1 MVPVDSTRGGVMTR
15 GHRRRR
21 RRGGW
26 RRGATRCPGTTPC
39 SRAPVAGGR
48 PRPRRRPGQP
58 AGRCSVRRPVRVRD
72 AAAVSS
78 AGRAPDGSCGGG
90 TRSRGGAAG
99 AEPPWSTRPW
109 PVGAVRSCGG
119 RGTRPRSSYA
129 RGRMGGAQTQ
139 SPAGRAPGA
148 RPPAAAPGRTR
159 RLPAGRSGPAGRRAR
174 ARLGP
179 RTGPE
184 EPSGGAT
191 APRRQGPARRPI
203 LSRSDEIPAPPRSD
217 PGRC

>member
-1 MVPVDSTRGGVMTR
+1 VA
-15 GHRRRR
+15 RRVEARR
-21 RRGGW
+21 HPMPRNH
-26 RRGATRCPGTTPC
+26 
-39 SRAPVAGGR
+39 SLF
-48 PRPRRRPGQP
+48 PRPRCRRPPQAPTTPGQP
-58 AGRCSVRRPVRVRD
+58 AGRCSVRRPVRVRTQPRFHRPGARPTARAAVGRD
-72 AAAVSS
+72 RAAARP
-78 AGRAPDGSCGGG
+78 A
-90 TRSRGGAAG
+90 RSRPGRRGPGRSARSARAA
-99 AEPPWSTRPW
+99 AE
-109 PVGAVRSCGG
+109 
-119 RGTRPRSSYA
+119 TRPRSSYA